1 MVVVLPLTLEHV
13 TVALHQEPTLAISS
27 LMLLHS
33 TYGAA
38 IGGLLHILIAIMLHA
53 ILLPSQIVVCKYVA
67 DTKVTDLVVRGTA
80 AADATAKAAARTPLT
95 NTLAVS
101 LPADNP

>member
-1 MVVVLPLTLEHV
+1 
-13 TVALHQEPTLAISS
+13 
-27 LMLLHS
+27 
-33 TYGAA
+33 
-38 IGGLLHILIAIMLHA
+38 MLHA

-101 LPADNP
+101 LPADNPWASFSEMQALAAPDDDVAKMFLFEIRSQVENLN